1 MSADQPMSLRAATVR
16 LVLAAVA
23 CFVMFALLVALLGNY
38 STRRGHGYHALFTDA
53 TGLHVRDDVRIAG
66 VSVGRVDKVEL
77 DHGRAKVSFT
87 VLGDAR
93 LTTATEAT
101 LRYRNLLGQRYL
113 SLTVPNGS
121 GSQLAPGST
130 IPLDRTHPALS
141 LTAVFNGFRP
151 LFQGLS
157 PDKVNRLA
165 SAIVATLQGEGGNIG
180 TLLAQTADL
189 TGTLA
194 QRDVALGQIL
204 DDLSSV
210 AGTVA
215 SRDRGLR
222 DLVAE
227 LQRLTSTLAADRTS
241 IGEALSGADAL
252 AASLNGLLVD
262 IRPPLRT
269 LLPPVASTLR
279 TAAANQKKLDAAL
292 AALPLGLDPLVR
304 ATSYG
309 SWLNVY
315 VCDLSTAA
323 GRIGTDTHSVVCR

>member
-1 MSADQPMSLRAATVR
+1 MSADGPVSLRSATTK
-16 LVLAAVA
+16 LVLAAIA

-38 STRRGHGYHALFTDA
+38 STRGGHSYHAIFTDA

-66 VSVGRVDKVEL
+66 VSVGRVDKVAL
-77 DHGRAKVSFT
+77 DHGQAEVSFT
-87 VLGDAR
+87 VLGEAR
-93 LTTATEAT
+93 LTTDTQAT
-101 LRYRNLLGQRYL
+101 LRYRNLLGQRYV
-113 SLTVPNGS
+113 SLTVPNGGGSLLRS
-121 GSQLAPGST
+121 GGT
-130 IPLDRTHPALS
+130 IPVTQTHPALS
-141 LTAVFNGFRP
+141 LTAVFDGFRP

-157 PDKVNRLA
+157 PDKVNQLA

-194 QRDVALGQIL
+194 TRDVALGQIL

-215 SRDRGLR
+215 TRDRGLR

-227 LQRLTSTLAADRTS
+227 LQRLTDTLAADRSS
-241 IGEALSGADAL
+241 IGDALTGADDL
-252 AASLNGLLVD
+252 ASSLSSLLVD
-262 IRPPLRT
+262 ARPPLRSALPAIRTT
-269 LLPPVASTLR
+269 LA

-292 AALPLGLDPLVR
+292 SALPLGLDPLVR

-309 SWLNVY
+309 SWINVY
-315 VCDLSTAA
+315 VCDLSAA
-323 GRIGTDTHSVVCR
+323 GALVGTNTHSAVCR

>member
-1 MSADQPMSLRAATVR
+1 MSADGPVSLRSATIK

-38 STRRGHGYHALFTDA
+38 STRRGHGYHAVFSDA

-77 DHGRAKVSFT
+77 DHGHAKVSFT

-113 SLTVPNGS
+113 SLSVPNGS
-121 GSQLAPGST
+121 GSQLEAGGT
-130 IPLDRTHPALS
+130 IPLERTHPALS
-141 LTAVFNGFRP
+141 LTAVFNGFKP

-157 PDKVNRLA
+157 PDKVNTLA

-180 TLLAQTADL
+180 SLLAQTADL

-215 SRDRGLR
+215 TRDSGLR

-227 LQRLTSTLAADRTS
+227 LQRLTGTLAADRTS
-241 IGEALSGADAL
+241 IGDALSGADAL
-252 AASLNGLLVD
+252 ASSLNGLLVD
-262 IRPPLRT
+262 ARPPLKA
-269 LLPPVASTLR
+269 LLPDVATTLSTL
-279 TAAANQKKLDAAL
+279 AAHQKQLDAAL
-292 AALPLGLDPLVR
+292 QSLPLGLDPLVR
-304 ATSYG
+304 VTSYG
-309 SWLNVY
+309 SWINVY

-323 GRIGTDTHSVVCR
+323 GQIGPSTHSAVCR